1 MAAPTSFLYAL
12 RSKGT
17 PTISPIMDRLRCY
30 LCDSMLCLGEFF
42 DHLKTHAEELQQE
55 GAALDQAL
63 KAYLEAF
70 QIAAILFEDIE

>member
-1 MAAPTSFLYAL
+1 
-12 RSKGT
+12 
-17 PTISPIMDRLRCY
+17 
-30 LCDSMLCLGEFF
+30 MLCLGELF

>member
-1 MAAPTSFLYAL
+1 
-12 RSKGT
+12 
-17 PTISPIMDRLRCY
+17 MDRLRCY
-30 LCDSMLCLGEFF
+30 LCDSMLCLGELF